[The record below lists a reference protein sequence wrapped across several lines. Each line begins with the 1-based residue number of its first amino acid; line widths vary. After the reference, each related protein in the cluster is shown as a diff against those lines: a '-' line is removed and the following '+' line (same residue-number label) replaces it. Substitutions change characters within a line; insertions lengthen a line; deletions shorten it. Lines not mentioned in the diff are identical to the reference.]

1 MDETTVKYSLG
12 AGAAGRAA
20 KLKLKLKQRY
30 PTIAYLRSR
39 ARAHVPEFA
48 FEYMD
53 GGAGADGGIARNWRA
68 LDAVELIPRYGRTT
82 KLPPLDTAL
91 FGRPYA
97 APIGIAPMGGPAI
110 VWPGADRYLAEA
122 AQKARIPY
130 TLGTVGGMTVEAA
143 AKIAPDV
150 LWFQL
155 YRFAGDGHRVGFDLV
170 RRAHEAGVHVLMLT
184 LDVPVRTT
192 RPREVAGGITT
203 PFRPD
208 LAMAL
213 AIAAS
218 PGWLMALWRN
228 GHPRFSN
235 LLPYLETGSG
245 GKCPAGQTTTLA
257 EAAMFAR
264 TAMGGA
270 FTWEEVARYRDRWR
284 RPLVVKGI
292 LHPQD
297 AEKAVSLGV
306 DGLVV
311 SNHGGRQIE
320 ALPAAIDALPAIAA
334 QTGSRATVLMDSGI
348 RSGVDVGRALALGAA
363 ASFAGKAFLW
373 GLGALGEAG
382 PGHVID
388 LLVEELR
395 ATLGQVGATI
405 ATVREVPV
413 RHPGALGPE
422 RGHQSGPYSPD

>member
-1 MDETTVKYSLG
+1 MDDTAVKSSLG
-12 AGAAGRAA
+12 AGAADPAEKI
-20 KLKLKLKQRY
+20 KLRRCY
-30 PTIAYLRSR
+30 PTIAYLRRR
-39 ARAHVPEFA
+39 ARRHVPGFA

-68 LDAVELIPRYGRTT
+68 LDGVELIPRYGRTT
-82 KLPPLDTAL
+82 KLPPLDTEL

-97 APIGIAPMGGPAI
+97 APIGVAPMGGPAI

-122 AQKARIPY
+122 AQRARIPY
-130 TLGTVGGMTVEAA
+130 ALGTVGGMTIEAA
-143 AKIAPDV
+143 AEIAPDV

-155 YRFAGDGHRVGFDLV
+155 YRFAGDGHRVGLDLV

-192 RPREVAGGITT
+192 RPREVASGITT

-213 AIAAS
+213 AVAAS

-235 LLPYLETGSG
+235 LLPYVDKGSG
-245 GKCPAGQTTTLA
+245 GKSGSGQTASLA

-306 DGLVV
+306 DGIVV

-320 ALPAAIDALPAIAA
+320 ALPAAIDALPAIVA
-334 QTGSRATVLMDSGI
+334 QVGNRATVLMDSGI

-363 ASFAGKAFLW
+363 AAFAGKAFLW

-388 LLVEELR
+388 LLVEELK
-395 ATLGQVGATI
+395 ATLGQVGATM
-405 ATVREVPV
+405 ATVREVQV
-413 RHPGALGPE
+413 QHPAALRFGTANA
-422 RGHQSGPYSPD
+422 GS